1 MPAVVNT
8 YNETH
13 SLEMVNKEQESIINQ
28 YKADFIK
35 YEAENKRL
43 KIISIYDSIPA
54 QLNKQNRKFKF
65 TMLNKE
71 LKFDRYE
78 DSFLWLK
85 DAGVAIPAYIADVPV
100 SPLEMSRET
109 NVFKLY
115 MSDVGLLTSCYPL
128 AVRKELLEMN
138 PENEIN
144 NGALF
149 ENYVAQEILANNLV
163 PYYFKKKDV
172 GEVDFI
178 IENDGGATPIEV

>member
-1 MPAVVNT
+1 MLNWKIRVLSFISYRFEKRGILPRFSRQNGAKCL
-8 YNETH
+8 ETKN
-13 SLEMVNKEQESIINQ
+13 LQ
-28 YKADFIK
+28 ADFIK

-128 AVRKELLEMN
+128 AVRKDLLEMN

-144 NGALF
+144 NGSLF
-149 ENYVAQEILANNLV
+149 ENYVARRYWQMISHRTISRKKMLEKLIL
-163 PYYFKKKDV
+163 
-172 GEVDFI
+172 
-178 IENDGGATPIEV
+178 